1 MLSRDIDA
9 VTLGRIQE
17 LIEANFAARDELY
30 AAADSLDDDA
40 RANICRRLADIL
52 ASNAIELQQVVTSS
66 GREPT
71 GPLDVTPVVTS
82 LFHLTKLHGGEDAVL
97 ETTARGER
105 ELKEYYDRA
114 IESASDP
121 EAESI
126 LRRQREGV
134 EFGEDVLQNISPLRK
149 AK

>member
-1 MLSRDIDA
+1 MDFSTLSVQLQSILSQESFVFPGNLGGLLDRAVDLYPGRAGIIEPDSML
-9 VTLGRIQE
+9 T
-17 LIEANFAARDELY
+17 F
-30 AAADSLDDDA
+30 
-40 RANICRRLADIL
+40 
-52 ASNAIELQQVVTSS
+52 
-66 GREPT
+66 
-71 GPLDVTPVVTS
+71 
-82 LFHLTKLHGGEDAVL
+82 
-97 ETTARGER
+97 
-105 ELKEYYDRA
+105 KEYYDRA